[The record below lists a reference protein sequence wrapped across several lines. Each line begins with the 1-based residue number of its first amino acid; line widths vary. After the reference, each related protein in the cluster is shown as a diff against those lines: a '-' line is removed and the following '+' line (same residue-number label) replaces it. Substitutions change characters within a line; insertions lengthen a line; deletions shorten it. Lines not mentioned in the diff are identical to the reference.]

1 MCQVTV
7 AVYSLFIFF
16 LSFFIIFL
24 ESGNSAAQRE
34 PTFLQVAQNELQLRQ
49 GVDAD
54 QVGLHLLA
62 GFLSCVP
69 VVLLRGQLVAARL
82 EGLPAH
88 VALVLL
94 IVRPRV
100 CGGAEVS
107 PIEKTVLWHNRGLFA
122 SR

>member
-1 MCQVTV
+1 MQH
-7 AVYSLFIFF
+7 SK
-16 LSFFIIFL
+16 
-24 ESGNSAAQRE
+24 RE
-34 PTFLQVAQNELQLRQ
+34 PTFLQVAQNELQLGQ

-62 GFLSCVP
+62 GFLSRVP

-107 PIEKTVLWHNRGLFA
+107 PIGKAF
-122 SR
+122 